1 MAMIHDPNNFVTAG
15 KPLEKAAK
23 VMVMIHGRGAPAR
36 DILSLSNHIE
46 DKEFAFIAPQASQST
61 WYPYSFLS
69 PMEQNE
75 PYLSSAL
82 QVLTSIRARLQSDY
96 NFKPPQIFWLGFSQG
111 ACLALEFVARH
122 AMPYGGVFGLS
133 GGLIGPPGTP
143 RLYEGDLEETPVFL
157 GCSDID
163 SHIPKERVI
172 ESEGVFRSMG
182 AQVTMKLYPNFA
194 HSVNEDELKIV
205 NQLIAGSPTSGATIR
220 ELYI

>member
-1 MAMIHDPNNFVTAG
+1 MIHDPNNFITAG
-15 KPLEKAAK
+15 KPLETAAK

-36 DILSLSNHIE
+36 DILSLANHIK
-46 DKEFAFIAPQASQST
+46 DKEFAFLAPQASQNS

-69 PMEQNE
+69 PIEQNE

-82 QVLTSIRARLQSDY
+82 QVLSSIRARLQSDY

-111 ACLALEFVARH
+111 ACLALEYVARN

-143 RLYEGDLEETPVFL
+143 RLYDGELEETPVFL

-163 SHIPKERVI
+163 PHIPKERVI

-182 AQVTMKLYPNFA
+182 AQVKMKLYPNFP

-205 NQLIAGSPTSGATIR
+205 NQLIGGSSTSGAPIR
-220 ELYI
+220 ELYT

>member
-1 MAMIHDPNNFVTAG
+1 MIHDPNNFVTAG
-15 KPLEKAAK
+15 KPLEKATK

-46 DKEFAFIAPQASQST
+46 DKEFAFIAPQATQST

-82 QVLTSIRARLQSDY
+82 QVLSSLRARLQSDY
-96 NFKPPQIFWLGFSQG
+96 NFKTPQIFWLGFSQG
-111 ACLALEFVARH
+111 ACLALEYVARN

-143 RLYEGDLEETPVFL
+143 RLYEGELEETPVFL

-163 SHIPKERVI
+163 PHIPKERVI

-182 AQVTMKLYPNFA
+182 AQVTMKLYPNFP

-220 ELYI
+220 ELYT